1 VCSLGRMPP
10 RQPPRGRKPP
20 PRKRKPAPAKRQ
32 AEPQAPKQWGSLARK
47 GVGRLKDGGP
57 ATASDTFREAAPPE
71 RRNDEWIR
79 TDLRGEA
86 EHAVSRGASKARPKA
101 ARDRTPKP
109 PPDVAAELDHAV
121 GAKTAPKLGQRL
133 AEASKA
139 YERERFVEARKILK
153 PLAERAPGSSSVREL
168 YGLTLYRLGQWKLAI
183 NELEAFRRLTNST
196 EQHPVL
202 ADCYRAMKRY
212 REVDALWDELKET
225 SPSADLVAEG
235 RIVTAGALADR
246 GEYERAIRLLEAG
259 VRNPKRLKLHH
270 VRLLYVLADVVERA
284 GDVPR
289 ARQLFRRVAE
299 ADPEFADVQARIR
312 ALR

>member
-1 VCSLGRMPP
+1 MPP

-20 PRKRKPAPAKRQ
+20 PRKPAPAKRRPP
-32 AEPQAPKQWGSLARK
+32 EPEAPKQWGSLARK

-57 ATASDTFREAAPPE
+57 DTASDAFRKAGPPE
-71 RRNDEWIR
+71 RYAEDWIR
-79 TDLRGEA
+79 TDLRDEA
-86 EHAVSRGASKARPKA
+86 EHAVSRGGTKPKPKP

-109 PPDVAAELDHAV
+109 APDVAAELDHAV

-133 AEASKA
+133 AEATKA
-139 YERERFVEARKILK
+139 YERDRFVEARKILK
-153 PLAERAPGSSSVREL
+153 PLADRAPGSASVREL
-168 YGLTLYRLGQWKLAI
+168 YGLTLYRLGHWKLAI
-183 NELEAFRRLTNST
+183 NELEAFRRLSGST

-212 REVDALWDELKET
+212 HEVEELWDELKET
-225 SPSADLVAEG
+225 SPSAELVAEG
-235 RIVTAGALADR
+235 RIVAAGAYADQ
-246 GEYERAIRLLEAG
+246 GEYDRAIRLLEAG
-259 VRNPKRLKLHH
+259 LRNPKRMKLHH
-270 VRLLYVLADVVERA
+270 VRVLYVLADVVERA

-289 ARQLFRRVAE
+289 ARQLFRRVAD